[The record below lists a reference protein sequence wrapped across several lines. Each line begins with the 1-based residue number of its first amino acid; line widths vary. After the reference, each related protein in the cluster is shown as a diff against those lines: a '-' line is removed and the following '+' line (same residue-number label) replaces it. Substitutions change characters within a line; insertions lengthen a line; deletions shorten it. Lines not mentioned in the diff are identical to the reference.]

1 MTKDNSVT
9 LSEKYKRLGR
19 FKGILLFLLFLLII
33 GGIIGIFLLV
43 TQEDFDS
50 NFDINM
56 RILIFGVPCW
66 LIQIYF
72 ITNFISIIDFLF
84 DLDTK

>member
-1 MTKDNSVT
+1 MENNNSAT
-9 LSEKYKRLGR
+9 LSEKYKSLKR
-19 FKGILLFLLFLLII
+19 FKGVLSFIMFLLIL
-33 GGIIGIFLLV
+33 GGIIGIYLLV

-50 NFDINM
+50 NFDVNM